1 MTLQHANARQ
11 ALRTLNSVFLRRAQ
25 KLVLPVAEQQTIPSN
40 LEHHST
46 AEPGVLAALLKNMER
61 LGFTFSSELL
71 ETASTLDADTLSDL
85 HDAVIPTLRRML
97 GDHVKYVPM
106 YPNFPQQVM
115 DASDA
120 ELYLR
125 ALLHYMTGALPE
137 TPAEKHPELKIRKK
151 LKQIEQGSETEY
163 LFMIRNLMRANASL
177 SEQDKQ
183 DVADS
188 LRSGLDPELSRLLP
202 EEMPY
207 KENAAFVASVLLEE
221 GMADVERLS
230 KSFNTATDVLRLA
243 AGLSGLDT
251 SLFWTKKTAQLTRP
265 AANPYNLMQGM
276 QTEIQPASGT
286 PANAYRFRNF
296 KRSERRLLLGLLEKT
311 GASVEDM
318 VLYREAWKRLGEILH
333 PGEMRGRYPS
343 AFEAFTLLRRQKS
356 IPTFRREAEEGLILQ
371 DPQVIDLL
379 ARRPGE
385 LARRLDLLLRSQ
397 PAQTEKIMSAF
408 DRIADR
414 LAVPLLLQLLAHFKH
429 RGESRQYRVFFP
441 KGNIGKAVAI
451 HDRLPRLDSA
461 KTNRLVQRIEQ
472 ELIVRFAEREP
483 LGAVYIDPRL
493 ANIPVPFSNRSA
505 SSALRSL
512 PRGSRIEVPE
522 GDILRL
528 FCWWTN
534 MNEGSADMRRV
545 DIDLSLVLLDENWSH
560 VETLAFYNLK
570 EEFGVHSGDITNAP
584 KGASEFIDLNIPE
597 VLWRTRARYAMVQVA
612 CFTGQPFSVLPECFA
627 GFMVRHQAR
636 AGQAYDPRTVESRFD
651 LTVDAQQ
658 AVPFAIDLWE
668 NQLIWID
675 SVVKNRGFRITAHDN
690 MSGLE
695 LLGRAFADVRR
706 TTLGELYTLH
716 AKARGNLTNKEYEAD
731 TVFGMEE
738 GTTPY
743 RTDIIVGEY
752 L

>member
-1 MTLQHANARQ
+1 MTLQHADARQ
-11 ALRTLNSVFLRRAQ
+11 ALRTLNPIFLRRAQ
-25 KLVLPVAEQQTIPSN
+25 KLILP
-40 LEHHST
+40 EHHSA

-61 LGFTFSSELL
+61 LGFTYSPELL
-71 ETASTLDADTLSDL
+71 EAASTLDADTLNDL
-85 HDAVIPTLRRML
+85 HDIVIPTLQQIL
-97 GDHVKYVPM
+97 GDRVKYVPM

-125 ALLHYMTGALPE
+125 ALLHYVTGALPE
-137 TPAEKHPELKIRKK
+137 TPAEKRPELKVRKK
-151 LKQIEQGSETEY
+151 LKQIEQGSEHEY
-163 LFMIRNLMRANASL
+163 LSMIRNLMRANASL

-188 LRSGLDPELSRLLP
+188 LRSGLDPGLSRLLP

-221 GMADVERLS
+221 GVADVERLS
-230 KSFNTATDVLRLA
+230 KYFNTATDVLRLA

-265 AANPYNLMQGM
+265 AVNPYNLMQGM
-276 QTEIQPASGT
+276 KMEINPVSGN
-286 PANAYRFRNF
+286 PLPAYRFRKF

-311 GASVEDM
+311 RASVEDM

-333 PGEMRGRYPS
+333 PGEMRRRYPL
-343 AFEAFTLLRRQKS
+343 AFEAFTRLRREKS
-356 IPTFRREAEEGLILQ
+356 IPTFRREVEEGMTLQ
-371 DPQVIDLL
+371 DPQVIRLL
-379 ARRPGE
+379 AQRPGE
-385 LARRLDLLLRSQ
+385 LARRLDFLLRSQ
-397 PAQTEKIMSAF
+397 RSQTEEILSAF
-408 DRIADR
+408 DRAADQ

-429 RGESRQYRVFFP
+429 RSEPRKYRVFFP

-451 HDRLPRLDSA
+451 YNRLPQLEASTA
-461 KTNRLVQRIEQ
+461 PRLVQRIEQ
-472 ELIVRFAEREP
+472 ELVARFAERKP
-483 LGAVYIDPRL
+483 LGRVYIDPRL
-493 ANIPVPFSNRSA
+493 ANIPVPFSGRSA
-505 SSALRSL
+505 SAALRPL

-534 MNEGSADMRRV
+534 LNEGSADMRRV
-545 DIDLSLVLLDENWSH
+545 DIDLSLVLLDEHWSH

-570 EEFGVHSGDITNAP
+570 EEFGVHSGDITDAP
-584 KGASEFIDLNIPE
+584 NGASEFIDLNIPQ

-612 CFTGQPFSVLPECFA
+612 CFTGQPFSALPECFA
-627 GFMVRHQAR
+627 GFMVRDQAR
-636 AGQAYDPRTVESRFD
+636 AGQAYEPRTVESRFD

-658 AVPFAIDLWE
+658 AIPFAIDLWE
-668 NQLIWID
+668 NELIWID

-706 TTLGELYTLH
+706 TTLAELYALH
-716 AKARGNLTNKEYEAD
+716 AQARGSLTDKEHEAD
-731 TVFGMEE
+731 TVFGMED
-738 GTTPY
+738 GITPY
-743 RTDIIVGEY
+743 RIDVIVGGY